1 MPSSSVNA
9 SINHLPP
16 EILSVIFTL
25 VYLQTQHFGHVSF
38 AEIVKAEVAGMPF
51 PPSSN
56 IWVPEDV
63 LSPSL
68 FPFALAAVCTTWRD
82 TMSSLPEFWTRLVM
96 FANKPTSFPS
106 LPDLRSFAGLKQQV
120 EWSNNLPLDV
130 FITRLPDKGLD
141 ITAEDEG
148 YILRKAIDILKP
160 HVGRCKTINY
170 NVVYSSSLPS
180 IMTDLNHPTPLLS
193 ELRLNSVIYSDKTN
207 ELTLLSHPSNFYF
220 PRLEYLA
227 LDGRNFMDFSTHVPD
242 WVERIADPGEDDG
255 TAVPLAI
262 TNYVEMDGG
271 LSEGSTF
278 WDKIADALPK
288 ISHLDLSSI
297 VVPNPPKRRDPVG
310 APHPQLDCLEF
321 LRVNPLLI
329 NEVLHNISYTETLNI
344 ISCGIGEGIDRAVDA
359 FHLTLEAISDT
370 QDISPF
376 LSRWCGFELTVINC
390 PSFNDAVLDI
400 LTNKS
405 LNPNTTNLGSFYI
418 SDCANFTVTALKRFV
433 ERQKAKFAEFG
444 DEDDDFS
451 CLEVTGFGP
460 PLSVTEREW
469 FQLNIPQFA
478 WETHMD
484 EAPYCPIIPAFG
496 SME

>member
-1 MPSSSVNA
+1 MPTSSVNA

-16 EILSVIFTL
+16 EILSLIFTL
-25 VYLQTQHFGHVSF
+25 VYLQNQHSYVSY
-38 AEIVKAEVAGMPF
+38 AEIVKADAAGMPF
-51 PPSSN
+51 PTSSN
-56 IWVPEDV
+56 IWAPEDV

-96 FANKPTSFPS
+96 FANTPTTFPS
-106 LPDLRSFAGLKQQV
+106 LSDLRTFAGLKQQL
-120 EWSNNLPLDV
+120 EWSSNLPLDV
-130 FITRLPDKGLD
+130 FITRLPDEGLD
-141 ITAEDEG
+141 TTAEDEG
-148 YILRKAIDILKP
+148 YILRKAMDVLKP

-170 NVVYSSSLPS
+170 NVVHSSSLPS

-193 ELRLNSVIYSDKTN
+193 ELRLNSVFYSDETN
-207 ELTLLSHPSNFYF
+207 ELTVSSHPLNFYF
-220 PRLEYLA
+220 PCLEYLA
-227 LDGRNFMDFSTHVPD
+227 LDGRNFMDFSTNVPD

-262 TNYVEMDGG
+262 SNYLEMDGE
-271 LSEGSTF
+271 LPEGSTF
-278 WDKIADALPK
+278 WDKIADALSK

-297 VVPNPPKRRDPVG
+297 MVFNPPKRRDLVG
-310 APHPQLDCLEF
+310 TLYRQLDRLEF

-329 NEVLHNISYTETLNI
+329 NEVLHNISYTEILNI
-344 ISCGIGEGIDRAVDA
+344 VSCGIGEDIDCEVDA
-359 FHLTLEAISDT
+359 FHLTLEAIPNT
-370 QDISPF
+370 QDICSF

-390 PSFNDAVLDI
+390 PSFNDAGLDI

-405 LNPNTTNLGSFYI
+405 LSPNTTNLGSFYI
-418 SDCANFTVTALKRFV
+418 SDCANFTVAALKRFV

-444 DEDDDFS
+444 DEDDDFT

-460 PLSVTEREW
+460 PLPATEREW
-469 FQLNIPQFA
+469 FQLNVPQFV

-484 EAPYCPIIPAFG
+484 EAPYCGPIIQLSG
-496 SME
+496 Q